1 MANTPLGEPTEPG
14 AGQPAA
20 PAPTRSQRPA
30 APVGSM
36 STHRVEALADGVFAI
51 VMTLLVFDLRLPDAT
66 LAELP
71 AALASLWPKFLGYF
85 VSFLLLGIYWVGHR
99 NQFNF
104 IRRADQNFHWLN
116 IFFFG
121 VVCLVPFSTGV
132 LSRYPD
138 ALLAVALYGANLIL
152 IGLALFALWTY
163 ATYRGHLVDANLPPA
178 VVRLGKQRSLLA
190 PACYLVA
197 ILAGLIDPR
206 LSLVIYALVPL
217 LYIFPGLQHFWTY
230 LAHR

>member
-1 MANTPLGEPTEPG
+1 
-14 AGQPAA
+14 
-20 PAPTRSQRPA
+20 
-30 APVGSM
+30 M

-71 AALASLWPKFLGYF
+71 AVLAALWPKFLGYV

-104 IRRADQNFHWLN
+104 IRRADQNFHWLT
-116 IFFFG
+116 IFFLG

-138 ALLAVALYGANLIL
+138 ALLAVAIYGVNLVL
-152 IGLALFALWTY
+152 IGVALAIVWTY
-163 ATYRGHLVDANLPPA
+163 ATYRGHLVDADLPRA

-190 PACYLVA
+190 PACYIVA

>member
-1 MANTPLGEPTEPG
+1 
-14 AGQPAA
+14 
-20 PAPTRSQRPA
+20 
-30 APVGSM
+30 M

-51 VMTLLVFDLRLPDAT
+51 VMTLLVFDLRLPEAT

-71 AALASLWPKFLGYF
+71 AALAALWPKFLGYG

-116 IFFFG
+116 IFFLG

-138 ALLAVALYGANLIL
+138 ALLAVAIYGVNLIL
-152 IGLALFALWTY
+152 IGVALYFVWTY
-163 ATYRGHLVDANLPPA
+163 ATYRRHLVDAELPRA

-190 PACYLVA
+190 PACYIVA

-217 LYIFPGLQHFWTY
+217 LYIFPGLQHVWTY
-230 LAHR
+230 LAHH

>member
-1 MANTPLGEPTEPG
+1 MSPLPTNPSGKVPRREAPIG
-14 AGQPAA
+14 AM
-20 PAPTRSQRPA
+20 TTSRI
-30 APVGSM
+30 
-36 STHRVEALADGVFAI
+36 EALSDGVFAI

-66 LAELP
+66 VVDLP
-71 AALASLWPKFLGYF
+71 TALTSLWPKFLGYV

-121 VVCLVPFSTGV
+121 VVCLVPFSTGI

-138 ALLAVALYGANLIL
+138 TLLAVTIYGINLIM
-152 IGLALFALWTY
+152 IGVALFFIWTY
-163 ATYRGHLVDANLPPA
+163 ATYRGHLVDADLPRP
-178 VVRLGKQRSLLA
+178 VVQLGKQRSLLA

-197 ILAGLIDPR
+197 ILAGLLDPR

-217 LYIFPGLQHFWTY
+217 LYIFPGLQHFWTH

>member
-1 MANTPLGEPTEPG
+1 M
-14 AGQPAA
+14 
-20 PAPTRSQRPA
+20 
-30 APVGSM
+30 
-36 STHRVEALADGVFAI
+36 
-51 VMTLLVFDLRLPDAT
+51 
-66 LAELP
+66 
-71 AALASLWPKFLGYF
+71 WPKFLGYV

-138 ALLAVALYGANLIL
+138 VAAGRGDLRHQPDPDRGGAVPGVDLCHPPIPPGRCRPVPEPWYAWANS
-152 IGLALFALWTY
+152 AA
-163 ATYRGHLVDANLPPA
+163 
-178 VVRLGKQRSLLA
+178 LLA

-197 ILAGLIDPR
+197 MLAGLIDPR

>member
-1 MANTPLGEPTEPG
+1 MDRTSLPEP
-14 AGQPAA
+14 AGAA
-20 PAPTRSQRPA
+20 PAQRAHPI
-30 APVGSM
+30 GQM

-51 VMTLLVFDLRLPDAT
+51 VMTLLVFDLRLPDAA

-71 AALASLWPKFLGYF
+71 AELAALWPKFLGYG

-104 IRRADQNFHWLN
+104 VRRADQNFHWLN

-121 VVCLVPFSTGV
+121 VVCLVPFSTGI

-138 ALLAVALYGANLIL
+138 ALLAVAIYGINLIM
-152 IGLALFALWTY
+152 IGVALFFIWTY
-163 ATYRGHLVDANLPPA
+163 ATYRGHLVDADVPRA

-197 ILAGLIDPR
+197 ILAGLIDPHI
-206 LSLVIYALVPL
+206 SLVIYALVPL
-217 LYIFPGLQHFWTY
+217 LYIFPGLQHFWTH

>member
-1 MANTPLGEPTEPG
+1 M
-14 AGQPAA
+14 
-20 PAPTRSQRPA
+20 
-30 APVGSM
+30 M
-36 STHRVEALADGVFAI
+36 STHRVEALSDGVFAI
-51 VMTLLVFDLRLPDAT
+51 VMTLLVFDLRLPEAT

-71 AALASLWPKFLGYF
+71 AALATLWPKFLGYA
-85 VSFLLLGIYWVGHR
+85 VSFLLLGIYWIGHR

-121 VVCLVPFSTGV
+121 VVCLVPFSTGI

-138 ALLAVALYGANLIL
+138 ALLAVTIYGINLIT
-152 IGLALFALWTY
+152 IGVALFSIWTY
-163 ATYRGHLVDANLPPA
+163 ATYRGHLVDADLPRA